1 MRYFFSF
8 HRLVFLEI
16 ENISLILSHVSIP
29 FKHFSR
35 NQCVFLIHFLTRMPI
50 IGYSRVWGNHWRM
63 KRQEIKDRIM
73 LKWKGSLHLSFFI
86 FLEILPENHV
96 FYRDDVPSFL
106 SPFESRFSRR
116 MVSEFSWNWT
126 HCCRVDFA

>member
-1 MRYFFSF
+1 
-8 HRLVFLEI
+8 
-16 ENISLILSHVSIP
+16 
-29 FKHFSR
+29 
-35 NQCVFLIHFLTRMPI
+35 
-50 IGYSRVWGNHWRM
+50 
-63 KRQEIKDRIM
+63 M

-116 MVSEFSWNWT
+116 MVSETELIVAGLTSRKRVKLETFETFSNIGET
-126 HCCRVDFA
+126 IRIRDKNYS